1 MKTGE
6 KWTDK
11 LSEEELFKICLE
23 GKKPVENKYRLV
35 IIGGLPVGEKHNN
48 VAAWAA
54 ALKVKE
60 SEVPLIKDI
69 GGNKLFL
76 TRIDVIE
83 RVVAQIN
90 KMSEEASILSSTDG
104 LRAFM
109 SLNYKDIVNNLV
121 NIQKSWKNF
130 VPLQKSIKV
139 ILKEL
144 RSLNTV
150 KIKKVALDDEAI
162 EEFRGQYDP

>member
-1 MKTGE
+1 M
-6 KWTDK
+6 
-11 LSEEELFKICLE
+11 
-23 GKKPVENKYRLV
+23 
-35 IIGGLPVGEKHNN
+35 
-48 VAAWAA
+48 
-54 ALKVKE
+54 
-60 SEVPLIKDI
+60 
-69 GGNKLFL
+69 FL
-76 TRIDVIE
+76 ARINVIE
-83 RVVAQIN
+83 KVVSQIT
-90 KMSEEASILSSTDG
+90 KISLEASLISSDNG
-104 LRAFM
+104 IRAYIA
-109 SLNYKDIVNNLV
+109 LNYKDIVNNLV